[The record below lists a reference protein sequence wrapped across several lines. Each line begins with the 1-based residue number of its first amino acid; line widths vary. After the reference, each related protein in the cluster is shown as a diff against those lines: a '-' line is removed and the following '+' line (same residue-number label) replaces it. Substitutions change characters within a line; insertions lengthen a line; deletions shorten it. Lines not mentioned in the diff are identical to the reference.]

1 MSFSTGNLKER
12 NIQELSSL
20 WLSDFPQG
28 QQMGQCYPN
37 QSIRRN
43 LLFLEPIIWTTQ
55 EAQPTQPIVAWNL
68 WYVFPVLG
76 NRSMFSGASG
86 SIVFPRLAIVV
97 CFPAF
102 CISGLC
108 VFAALDIISFSH
120 PRHRFELQLSYLRF
134 LWIIR
139 CDCLR
144 WFSLIWTLP
153 NFPGYRKNVRR
164 RFKKTFCK
172 WRGSQCW

>member
-1 MSFSTGNLKER
+1 MV
-12 NIQELSSL
+12 
-20 WLSDFPQG
+20 
-28 QQMGQCYPN
+28 QCYPN
-37 QSIRRN
+37 QSEETYFF
-43 LLFLEPIIWTTQ
+43 FLEPIIWTNQ
-55 EAQPTQPIVAWNL
+55 ETQPTQSIVAWNL

-76 NRSMFSGASG
+76 NRNMFSGASG
-86 SIVFPRLAIVV
+86 SIVFPRLAIIV

-108 VFAALDIISFSH
+108 VFAALDIISFSY

-164 RFKKTFCK
+164 RLKKRSVSGAVYNVDGHYQTYLH
-172 WRGSQCW
+172 SV